1 MNSVTR
7 LPRVSYDDLADGV
20 LEPSRQ
26 LVDDAG
32 IEENFILHVND
43 VRLERNTVLS
53 DVTMEGSL
61 GGTSAIT
68 VNDFVICFT
77 SHQTIGSFIAPC
89 PAIRTVKSVLHFAP
103 WQTCAIERHLDLS
116 GKRQATLQL
125 MLLPPLVC

>member
-26 LVDDAG
+26 FVDDAG

-61 GGTSAIT
+61 GGNIS
-68 VNDFVICFT
+68 D
-77 SHQTIGSFIAPC
+77 HGQ
-89 PAIRTVKSVLHFAP
+89 
-103 WQTCAIERHLDLS
+103 
-116 GKRQATLQL
+116 
-125 MLLPPLVC
+125 